1 MGNKQPKNSRGRPKG
16 SPNKH
21 TASIKGAFVEAFEKL
36 GGVDALVVWG
46 YVNPNDF
53 YKLCARM
60 IPTEMTGTVDFRDV
74 TKLSDQEL
82 DAERRK
88 LKLVS

>member
-1 MGNKQPKNSRGRPKG
+1 M
-16 SPNKH
+16 
-21 TASIKGAFVEAFEKL
+21 
-36 GGVDALVVWG
+36 VVWG

-60 IPTEMTGTVDFRDV
+60 IPTEMTATIDHRDV
-74 TKLSDQEL
+74 SKLSDQEL
-82 DAERRK
+82 EAERRK

>member
-1 MGNKQPKNSRGRPKG
+1 MVTWGRECP
-16 SPNKH
+16 S
-21 TASIKGAFVEAFEKL
+21 
-36 GGVDALVVWG
+36 
-46 YVNPNDF
+46 DF
-53 YKLCARM
+53 YRICSRM